1 VPVICGGADLGA
13 QPLIHQALLPALF
26 RRQPHV
32 APAPARQ
39 PGSS

>member
-1 VPVICGGADLGA
+1 VPIIRCGAALGA
-13 QPLIHQALLPALF
+13 QPPAHQALLPAFF
-26 RRQPHV
+26 RRQPPA